1 MSGNRTTS
9 GGKVLLGLALI
20 GVVAFAIFFLGQ
32 RNRVAVMDAVRATS
46 DTVELGVNSC
56 NQNPTAE
63 VEQIEPG
70 VYEVL
75 VRTTGPANTLECQD
89 LVTIEVDPEDPVITI
104 IDRTS
109 GDRFELEEED

>member
-9 GGKVLLGLALI
+9 GGKVLAVMVAGGL
-20 GVVAFAIFFLGQ
+20 VAFAVFFVGQ
-32 RNRVAVMDAVRATS
+32 RNRVAVTDAVRVAP
-46 DTVELGVNSC
+46 DTVELAIASC

-75 VRTTGPANTLECQD
+75 VRATGPGNNLECQD
-89 LVTIEVDPEDPVITI
+89 LVTIDVNPQDSAIVI

-109 GDRFELEEED
+109 GDRFELQATE

>member
-1 MSGNRTTS
+1 MSGNRTAS
-9 GGKVLLGLALI
+9 GGKVLAGLALI

-32 RNRVAVMDAVRATS
+32 RNRVAVMDAGRATS

-56 NQNPTAE
+56 NQDPTAE
-63 VEQIEPG
+63 VEQVEPG

-75 VRTTGPANTLECQD
+75 VRATGPSNTLECQD
-89 LVTIEVDPEDPVITI
+89 RVTIDVNPQDSAIVI

-109 GDRFELEEED
+109 GDRFELQTTQ